1 MIWKLK
7 AIVADALPDEAAR
20 GDVLNAVNDL
30 TKARLDGDARDAV
43 LALQR
48 NLCDLVPAPREEE

>member
-20 GDVLNAVNDL
+20 GDVLDAVNTL
-30 TKARLDGDARDAV
+30 TKTRLEGDERDA
-43 LALQR
+43 LMALQR